1 MIGKTTELPR
11 ALPLISPPRAD
22 ELLSSWLTRI
32 AQDYYIPPRGLLMVP
47 LPYNIWAKQA
57 DDANT
62 TPTVRMTGLRTH
74 NMGSLITTCHGDE
87 AGTGGGI
94 KSGTHNGI
102 CEPMEHS
109 ATVRTEGKN
118 AIRHNDL
125 WWMNNRNTIGRLL
138 WVKEPDTTGLTPQ
151 SQKGW
156 QVADMSGA
164 ASPAPSTNSN
174 TTLAFAPSAGFVAP
188 EAATAG
194 SGAASVGAGEA
205 TVGTGEAVGGG
216 WLASFAWPLA
226 LAVPILLGMTTSTGG
241 KQRADGT
248 YEDEMPREKTE
259 APPAGRT
266 AGNCNVSGQERKPPC
281 PCITGPY
288 DKIKDRCKAECGDGA
303 QAHHIVPDGLLGV
316 QNRAAREGALLGYRP
331 RTAPRRCQRSMQGR
345 PYACRATRRTSKPN
359 TTPRIATT
367 SRFTPRAPRAPSR
380 EPYPWAVPWTCRS
393 LKPRRPGRTVQ
404 PTSIVRSTPD
414 SARWTKTRSSER
426 QGIRRRLE
434 ARQIFS

>member
-1 MIGKTTELPR
+1 MGQGAGYDGVDAAVAKGVASRGHVRGGVSCAVDEFEYDFCLCAFSRVRCAGSRHGWLWSCFGRGWRGYGPGPER
-11 ALPLISPPRAD
+11 LSAAAGSRVSPG
-22 ELLSSWLTRI
+22 LSR
-32 AQDYYIPPRGLLMVP
+32 
-47 LPYNIWAKQA
+47 
-57 DDANT
+57 
-62 TPTVRMTGLRTH
+62 
-74 NMGSLITTCHGDE
+74 
-87 AGTGGGI
+87 
-94 KSGTHNGI
+94 
-102 CEPMEHS
+102 
-109 ATVRTEGKN
+109 
-118 AIRHNDL
+118 
-125 WWMNNRNTIGRLL
+125 
-138 WVKEPDTTGLTPQ
+138 
-151 SQKGW
+151 
-156 QVADMSGA
+156 
-164 ASPAPSTNSN
+164 SPAN
-174 TTLAFAPSAGFVAP
+174 
-188 EAATAG
+188 
-194 SGAASVGAGEA
+194 
-205 TVGTGEAVGGG
+205 
-216 WLASFAWPLA
+216 
-226 LAVPILLGMTTSTGG
+226 LLGMTTSTGG

-303 QAHHIVPDGLLGV
+303 QAHHIVPEDCS
-316 QNRAAREGALLGYRP
+316 ACKIARRGRGALLGYRP

-414 SARWTKTRSSER
+414 SRGRQRHARPSDKDSAEGWKPGRSFPESATHYR
-426 QGIRRRLE
+426 ALSDI
-434 ARQIFS
+434 